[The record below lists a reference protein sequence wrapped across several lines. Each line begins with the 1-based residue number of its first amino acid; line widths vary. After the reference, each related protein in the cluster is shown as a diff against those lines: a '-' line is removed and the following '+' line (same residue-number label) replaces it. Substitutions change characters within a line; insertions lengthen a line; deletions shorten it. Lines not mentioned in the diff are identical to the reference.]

1 MGAEIGALPDRS
13 RDRRTGPTGQASL
26 PSRVRREL
34 CGAAAA
40 GRLRPAQ
47 VAAGPLPV
55 PGSLPP
61 VPDRLGGELGAGGD
75 VKLGEHVREMGLHRP
90 A

>member
-1 MGAEIGALPDRS
+1 
-13 RDRRTGPTGQASL
+13 
-26 PSRVRREL
+26 VRREL
-34 CGAAAA
+34 VVPAAA

-47 VAAGPLPV
+47 VAAGPFLV
-55 PGSLPP
+55 AGSLPP
-61 VPDRLGGELGAGGD
+61 VPGRLGGKLGAGSD